1 MPRMLG
7 LALTIAVVLASTA
20 TAATTHYV
28 NASTGLDT
36 NPGTSGSPFKT
47 ITHAIA
53 VTVSGDTINVAA
65 GTYNPT
71 LGESFPITVP
81 SGVQL
86 IGAGAGTTIID
97 AVQTNRVIHCSGN
110 SQTTLIQGFTITHG
124 YFKQTSIGSNSY
136 GGGIWCE
143 NNDMTVISRNVITNN
158 TVLGYDGSP
167 SGGYCLGGGIYV
179 NSGSPTIV
187 NNVISHNTAYGGAGA
202 TTTQAGLAGG
212 SGGDATGGGIA
223 SFGTPIIRNN
233 TIVKNTAQGG
243 NGGVSGFGAG
253 GSAGGSANSGGVNA
267 GGAAVINN
275 VIDEN
280 TAAGGLG
287 RSGGANGSGS
297 TGGMSGSGTID
308 HNLFFGNLPD
318 AGSTGTNAITASDP
332 LFVNGVNDNYHITPS
347 SPAKGAGTAT
357 GAPAIDLDGITRA
370 NPPSIGAYE
379 PVATTHYGVTA
390 PASATSGSSFSIT
403 VTALDAANATV
414 TSYTGTVHF
423 TSSDGSAT
431 LPANYT
437 FVGGDAGVHTFSATL
452 QTSGNQSVTATD
464 VANSSI
470 NGSASV
476 QVLAAFGPPPNF
488 SATATSTTQVSLS
501 WTAVANANHYEV
513 WRNSGAGF
521 GLLTSPAS
529 AAYTDTA
536 VLANTTYVYKVL
548 AVDASN
554 AKSGYSNV
562 DAATTILFTDD
573 PIVAGGT
580 TVKGVHITELRTAVN
595 AMRAAAGLGAA
606 TFTDA
611 NVSGLA
617 IRALHVSELRSALD
631 AARSG
636 LALSPLTYTDPTL
649 TGGSTIVKGTHF
661 QELRNGVK

>member
-1 MPRMLG
+1 MPRVPG
-7 LALTIAVVLASTA
+7 LALAIAVVFASAA

-28 NASTGLDT
+28 NGSTGLDT

-47 ITHAIA
+47 ITHAVA
-53 VTVSGDTINVAA
+53 VTVSGDTISVAA

-86 IGAGAGTTIID
+86 IGAGASTTTID
-97 AVQTNRVIHCSGN
+97 AAQTNRVIHCSGN
-110 SQTTLIQGFTITHG
+110 SPTTLIQGFKITGG

-143 NNDMTVISRNVITNN
+143 NNDMTVISRNVITIN
-158 TVLGYDGSP
+158 TVVGYDGSP
-167 SGGYCLGGGIYV
+167 SGGFCLGGGIYV
-179 NSGSPTIV
+179 ASGSPTIV
-187 NNVISHNTAYGGAGA
+187 NNVISHNTTYGGAGA

-243 NGGVSGFGAG
+243 NGGVSGFGGG
-253 GSAGGSANSGGVNA
+253 GSAGGSANSGGVSA
-267 GGAAVINN
+267 SGATVINN

-287 RSGGANGSGS
+287 RNGGANGTGS

-308 HNLFFGNLPD
+308 HNLFFGNSPD
-318 AGSTGTNAITASDP
+318 AGSTGTSAITASNP
-332 LFVNGVNDNYHITPS
+332 LFIDSVNENYHITPS

-357 GAPAIDLDGITRA
+357 GAPAVDLDGVTRA

-379 PVATTHYGVTA
+379 GGVTHYSVTA
-390 PASATSGSSFSIT
+390 PASATAGSSFSVT
-403 VTALDAANATV
+403 VTALDAANATFA
-414 TSYTGTVHF
+414 SYTGTVHF

-437 FVGGDAGVHTFSATL
+437 FAGGDAGVHTFSVTL
-452 QTSGNQSVTATD
+452 QTSGSQSVTATD
-464 VANSSI
+464 VATSSI

-476 QVLAAFGPPPNF
+476 QVLAPFGAPPNF

-529 AAYTDTA
+529 ATYTDSA

-554 AKSGYSNV
+554 TKSAYSNA

-573 PIVAGGT
+573 PIVIGS
-580 TVKGVHITELRTAVN
+580 TVVKAVHITELRTAVN

-606 TFTDA
+606 TFTDT

-617 IRALHVSELRSALD
+617 IKAVHVSELRTALD

-636 LALSPLTYTDPTL
+636 LALPPLTYTDPTL
-649 TGGSTIVKGTHF
+649 TAGSTSVKGAHF